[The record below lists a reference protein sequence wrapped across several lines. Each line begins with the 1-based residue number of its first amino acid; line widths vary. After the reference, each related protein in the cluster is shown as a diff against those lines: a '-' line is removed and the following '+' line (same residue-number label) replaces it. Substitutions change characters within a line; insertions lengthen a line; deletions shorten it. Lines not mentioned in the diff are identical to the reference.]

1 MNEKKNIYRI
11 ETAIHKDKKCW
22 VVKNPDGRIS
32 NDCYHKTYYDA
43 ARHLANIVAF
53 CVDPKEWKYYNLED
67 TNKHR

>member
-43 ARHLANIVAF
+43 QRHLANIVAF